1 MNRGG
6 MRLCCVGLGM
16 ILFVT
21 CFSLIP
27 FEDCMGQTA
36 GGSIAGRV
44 TSTSDGTG
52 IGDVSIDIYDDNW
65 DWVAYATTDSTG
77 NYATSSLVPGAY
89 YLGTT
94 NWKGYID
101 EWHVDIAVIGS
112 SWPPAEATAV
122 TVTEGAITGDINFV
136 LTLGGMISGQV
147 TADAGGAGI
156 NGVQVEVYDVS
167 WNYVQGSFTKNYDG
181 FDGYYTVNGLPT
193 GSYYVVTVNYAHYF
207 DEWYDNV
214 RYSESQLPPVGV
226 TPVAVTESVNTA
238 GINFA
243 LTLGGSISGRVTSD
257 SDGTGMH
264 GVTVE
269 VYDESWNF
277 IQNGWTDW
285 EGNYSVGGL
294 PAGNYHLGTL
304 NFQDYFD
311 EWYSEVRY
319 DESQWPPVGAITVA
333 VAESL
338 DTPGIN
344 FALTLGGSIS
354 GRVTS
359 DSDGAGIQGIAV
371 QVYDESGSVVRTD
384 WTDLEGNYSV
394 GGLLA
399 GSYYVGTLNG
409 KNYFD
414 EWYDNIRF
422 IEDQW
427 PPVGATTVSV
437 TESSDTPNI
446 DFSLALDAAVSPSF
460 SDVPID
466 HWAHNSIMAIFNAG
480 ITGGCEADNPQTPEN
495 EAKFCPDNSLTR
507 AQMAVFIETSLGV
520 ALGSLPA
527 CSGRVFNDV
536 NALTVGE
543 TFCKFIEDFASRGI
557 TGGCGGGN
565 YCPNDPVTRQQM
577 AVFMEAALGRIPD
590 QLPAT
595 CSEGGEF
602 SDITTGTVGDLVCR
616 IVEDF
621 AVQGITG
628 GCGNGAYCPQ
638 GLVTRAQMAV
648 FLVTAPDPLTP

>member
-1 MNRGG
+1 
-6 MRLCCVGLGM
+6 M

-65 DWVAYATTDSTG
+65 DWVAYVMTDSSG
-77 NYATSSLVPGAY
+77 NYTASGLGPGAY

-101 EWHVDIAVIGS
+101 EWHANIAVIGS
-112 SWPPAEATAV
+112 PWPPAGATAV
-122 TVTEGAITGDINFV
+122 PVTEGSLTVDINFI

-147 TADAGGAGI
+147 TADPGGAAIHGA
-156 NGVQVEVYDVS
+156 QVEVYDVS
-167 WNYVQGSFTKNYDG
+167 WNFVQGSYTDYDG
-181 FDGYYTVNGLPT
+181 NYTVDGLPT
-193 GSYYVVTVNYAHYF
+193 GNYYVATLNYQNYF

-214 RYSESQLPPVGV
+214 RYIENQSPPEGV
-226 TPVAVTESVNTA
+226 TAVAVTESLNTP
-238 GINFA
+238 GINFG

-257 SDGTGMH
+257 QDGVGIQ
-264 GVTVE
+264 GVTIE

-277 IQNGWTDW
+277 IESGWTDW
-285 EGNYSVGGL
+285 EGYYSVGGL
-294 PAGNYHLGTL
+294 PTGNYYLGTL
-304 NFQDYFD
+304 NFHDYFD
-311 EWYSEVRY
+311 EWYNNVRY
-319 DESQWPPVGAITVA
+319 IEGQWPPVGATVVA
-333 VAESL
+333 VAESS
-338 DTPGIN
+338 DTPGIS
-344 FALTLGGSIS
+344 FSLTLGGSIS

-359 DSDGAGIQGIAV
+359 DSDGAGIHGITV
-371 QVYDESGSVVRTD
+371 QVYDESGNYLQSGWTD
-384 WTDLEGNYSV
+384 WEGNYSV

-399 GSYYVGTLNG
+399 GNYYVGTLNG
-409 KNYFD
+409 QNYFD
-414 EWYDNIRF
+414 EWYNDIKYV
-422 IEDQW
+422 EDQW
-427 PPVGATTVSV
+427 PPVGAITVPV
-437 TESSDTPNI
+437 TESSDSPNI
-446 DFSLALDAAVSPSF
+446 NFSLILDATLSPSF

-507 AQMAVFIETSLGV
+507 GQMAVFIETSLGV

-527 CSGRVFNDV
+527 CSGQIFNDV
-536 NALTVGE
+536 NALTVGD

-565 YCPNDPVTRQQM
+565 YCPSDPVTRQQM

-595 CSEGGEF
+595 CSESEF
-602 SDITTGTVGDLVCR
+602 SDINTGAVGDLVCR
-616 IVEDF
+616 IIEDF

-628 GCGNGAYCPQ
+628 GCGNGAYCPE